1 MPQSFKNAWRWLV
14 GASATAMLVASISPA
29 ANAQQSVAD
38 TGPITVC
45 VGTAGKVD
53 GVNIHCPKR
62 DFQLTWN
69 IPGPTGPTGAQGA
82 TGPAGPIGLAGFT
95 GTQGDAGPVGPTGP
109 LGPMGF
115 TGPEGAQG
123 ITGPAGP
130 TGNVGFSGPTGA
142 MGARGATGPTGTP
155 SFEPGDNV
163 VILSGGSLGAT
174 ISSQAA
180 ITLDGTTGSLA
191 LPTTPLYFGPGNG
204 AAGKGI
210 STFPPQPN
218 ANPQTSVQ
226 VPTPGGTA
234 FNLWVAISPTDAGAI
249 GASYTFV
256 ICNGADCSL
265 VTNPFCAVQHGILP
279 PPFPPDTT
287 VCTTTGFPG
296 SSAALDFLPGD
307 TLSIQAYASG
317 GAVVYNPVEVSWS
330 MDYAIDSADA
340 F

>member
-14 GASATAMLVASISPA
+14 GASAAAILVASIPPA
-29 ANAQQSVAD
+29 ANAQQSVPD

-45 VGTAGKVD
+45 IARNGKIV
-53 GVNIHCPKR
+53 GVNINCKPHN
-62 DFQLTWN
+62 FQLTWN
-69 IPGPTGPTGAQGA
+69 IPGPAGPTGVQGA

-95 GTQGDAGPVGPTGP
+95 GTQGDAGPVGPS
-109 LGPMGF
+109 GPMGSTGF

-123 ITGPAGP
+123 ITGPSGP
-130 TGNVGFSGPTGA
+130 TGNVGFAGPTGA
-142 MGARGATGPTGTP
+142 SGARGVTGETGT
-155 SFEPGDNV
+155 SFPPGDNV
-163 VILSGGSLGAT
+163 EILSGGALGGT
-174 ISSQAA
+174 ISSVAA
-180 ITLDGTTGSLA
+180 ITLDGTTGDLA
-191 LPTTPLYFGPGNG
+191 LPTFPLYFGPGNG

-210 STFPPQPN
+210 STSPPGPN

-234 FNLWVAISPTDAGAI
+234 FNLWVSIAPTDAGAI

-265 VTNPFCAVQHGILP
+265 TTNPFCAVQHGILP

-287 VCTTTGFPG
+287 ICTTTGFPG
-296 SSAALDFLPGD
+296 SAASLDFLPGD